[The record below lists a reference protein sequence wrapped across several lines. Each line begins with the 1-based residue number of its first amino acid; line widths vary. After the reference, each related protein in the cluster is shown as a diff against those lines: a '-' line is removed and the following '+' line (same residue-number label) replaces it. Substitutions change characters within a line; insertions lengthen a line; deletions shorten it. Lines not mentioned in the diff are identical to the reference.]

1 MARHSSL
8 SSFTAFRVITGL
20 SLPSLPPSLPA
31 LINISVCFCF
41 LLRFILRT
49 SFLYA
54 HTHIVP
60 QSSREEIVCLCRNFP
75 PLSLSDSLLGRFY
88 RCLPVRYCLLTRI
101 SPKIFALATRQVA
114 WNSVADAY
122 LNRSV
127 GAKKVR
133 KYQLVCPMTEQ
144 LPLFPLSFFFIYSF
158 LSLSLSF
165 FSALFRTVIP
175 LTTPRG
181 SIMFPLEIRNGS
193 VYIYIYTL
201 SKPVL
206 IYSSHRC
213 LINFLIVTFDRN
225 VPRP

>member
-1 MARHSSL
+1 MYGTNLEERRSCLSLQQLSTFVSIGSSL
-8 SSFTAFRVITGL
+8 VGKFYRRLL
-20 SLPSLPPSLPA
+20 SCLPA
-31 LINISVCFCF
+31 
-41 LLRFILRT
+41 
-49 SFLYA
+49 
-54 HTHIVP
+54 
-60 QSSREEIVCLCRNFP
+60 
-75 PLSLSDSLLGRFY
+75 
-88 RCLPVRYCLLTRI
+88 RI
-101 SPKIFALATRQVA
+101 SPKISALATRQVA

-144 LPLFPLSFFFIYSF
+144 LPLSLSFFFILFFLPFLLSF
-158 LSLSLSF
+158 VLSLFRPPFALLS
-165 FSALFRTVIP
+165 P

-181 SIMFPLEIRNGS
+181 SIIFPLEIRNGS
-193 VYIYIYTL
+193 VYPL

>member
-20 SLPSLPPSLPA
+20 SLPSLPSSLPA

-75 PLSLSDSLLGRFY
+75 PLSLSDSLLGKFY
-88 RCLPVRYCLLTRI
+88 RRLLVRYCLLTRI

-144 LPLFPLSFFFIYSF
+144 LPLFPFPFSLFIPFS
-158 LSLSLSF
+158 LSLSLF
-165 FSALFRTVIP
+165 FFGP
-175 LTTPRG
+175 LSNCYPPHDASR
-181 SIMFPLEIRNGS
+181 IDYVS
-193 VYIYIYTL
+193 V
-201 SKPVL
+201 
-206 IYSSHRC
+206 R
-213 LINFLIVTFDRN
+213 D
-225 VPRP
+225 